1 MSPEQERQVVDALTD
16 PNLNWMR
23 DAFDFAYQTISR
35 LCHCSTADAKRI
47 LEQILERK
55 LIEAVSESG
64 GTPAAS
70 RTLDSHGWKW
80 IVKPG

>member
-1 MSPEQERQVVDALTD
+1 
-16 PNLNWMR
+16 
-23 DAFDFAYQTISR
+23 
-35 LCHCSTADAKRI
+35 